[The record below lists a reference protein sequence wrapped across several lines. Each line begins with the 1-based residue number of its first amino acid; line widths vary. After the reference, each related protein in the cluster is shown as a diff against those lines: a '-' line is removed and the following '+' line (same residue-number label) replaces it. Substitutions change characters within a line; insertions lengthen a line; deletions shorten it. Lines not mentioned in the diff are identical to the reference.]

1 VSPPTQLR
9 KLEPEPVAAVVALL
23 EEMLER
29 ARAGEIIG
37 VGVVAACSG
46 RADATSYTIG
56 EGNIASLVLA
66 CRRLER
72 RLLDHEEP

>member
-1 VSPPTQLR
+1 VSPPTPLR
-9 KLEPEPVAAVVALL
+9 KLEPEPVAEVVALL

-37 VGVVAACSG
+37 VGAAACSG

>member
-1 VSPPTQLR
+1 VSPPTPLR

-23 EEMLER
+23 EEVLER

-37 VGVVAACSG
+37 VGVVVACSG

-72 RLLDHEEP
+72 RLLDHEDP

>member
-1 VSPPTQLR
+1 
-9 KLEPEPVAAVVALL
+9 
-23 EEMLER
+23 
-29 ARAGEIIG
+29 

-72 RLLDHEEP
+72 RLLDHEGA

>member
-1 VSPPTQLR
+1 VSPPTPLR
-9 KLEPEPVAAVVALL
+9 KLEPEPVAAVIALL
-23 EEMLER
+23 EDALER

-37 VGVVAACSG
+37 VGIVSACSG
-46 RADATSYTIG
+46 RAEATSYALG
-56 EGNIASLVLA
+56 EGSIAALVLA